1 MTYKQLTTMIYKYTG
16 KTLNSIFAITDDYEK
31 DEYQIKQ
38 WTDTIKILWNRS
50 DQSIDI
56 RLDDIVFSLEPNQ
69 ITTTTYLQYFSI
81 QKADTPL
88 TALLFNQPFYC
99 INNHDEEVSCNG
111 IIFFGTQDIPVISL
125 DKVEQYKFGLLY
137 EVLIDEF
144 QTMDKIQGEMLEV
157 LLKRM
162 IIKSTRLAKEQL
174 ITKKLD
180 NRQIDV
186 IRQFNVLVDTHFKEK
201 RQVQDYADLL
211 HKSPKTLSNIFKTY
225 NSKSPLRIIHERI
238 VLEAKRL
245 LYYTDKSISDIAFDL
260 GYEELAPFSKLF
272 KKITGETPSKFQKS
286 QTFRALGKN

>member
-1 MTYKQLTTMIYKYTG
+1 MIYKFTE
-16 KTLNSIFAITDDYEK
+16 KPLNTVFAITDDYEK
-31 DEYQIKQ
+31 DEYQIKE
-38 WTDTIKILWNRS
+38 WADTIKILWNRS
-50 DQSIDI
+50 DEPIDI
-56 RLDDIVFSLEPNQ
+56 LLDDISISLQPNQ

-81 QKADTPL
+81 QKANTGL
-88 TALLFNQPFYC
+88 TALLFNRSFYC
-99 INNHDEEVSCNG
+99 IQDHDAEVSCNG

-125 DKVEQYKFGLLY
+125 DKVEQRKFGLLY
-137 EVLIDEF
+137 EVLVDEF
-144 QTMDKIQGEMLEV
+144 QTTDKVQGEMLQV

-180 NRQIDV
+180 NRQIDT
-186 IRQFNVLVDTHFKEK
+186 IRQYNVLVDLHFKEK

-211 HKSPKTLSNIFKTY
+211 HKSPKTLSNLFKTY
-225 NSKSPLRIIHERI
+225 NAKSPLRIIHERI

-272 KKITGETPSKFQKS
+272 KKIEGITPSKFQKS
-286 QTFRALGKN
+286 ETFRALGKN

>member
-1 MTYKQLTTMIYKYTG
+1 MIYKFTE
-16 KTLNSIFAITDDYEK
+16 KPLNTVFAITDDYEK
-31 DEYQIKQ
+31 DEYQIKE

-50 DQSIDI
+50 EEPIDI
-56 RLDDIVFSLEPNQ
+56 RLDDISISLQPNQ

-81 QKADTPL
+81 QKANTGL
-88 TALLFNQPFYC
+88 TALLFNRSFYC
-99 INNHDEEVSCNG
+99 IQDHDAEVSCNG
-111 IIFFGTQDIPVISL
+111 IIFFGTQDIPVITL
-125 DKVEQYKFGLLY
+125 DKKEQRKFSLLY
-137 EVLIDEF
+137 EVLVDEF
-144 QTMDKIQGEMLEV
+144 QTKDKVQGEMLQV

-180 NRQIDV
+180 NRQIDT
-186 IRQFNVLVDTHFKEK
+186 IRQYNVLVDLHFKKK

-211 HKSPKTLSNIFKTY
+211 HKSPKTLSNLFKTY
-225 NSKSPLRIIHERI
+225 NAKSPLRIIHERI

-272 KKITGETPSKFQKS
+272 KKIEGITPSKFQKS
-286 QTFRALGKN
+286 ETFRALGKN

>member
-1 MTYKQLTTMIYKYTG
+1 MIYKFTE
-16 KTLNSIFAITDDYEK
+16 KPLNTVFAITDDYEK
-31 DEYQIKQ
+31 DEYQIKE
-38 WTDTIKILWNRS
+38 WADTIKILWNRS
-50 DQSIDI
+50 DEPIDI
-56 RLDDIVFSLEPNQ
+56 LLDDISISLQPNQ

-81 QKADTPL
+81 QKANTGL
-88 TALLFNQPFYC
+88 TALLFNRSFYC
-99 INNHDEEVSCNG
+99 IQDHDAEVSCNG

-125 DKVEQYKFGLLY
+125 DKVEQRKFGLLY
-137 EVLIDEF
+137 EVLVDEF
-144 QTMDKIQGEMLEV
+144 QTTDKVQGEMLQV

-180 NRQIDV
+180 NRQIDT
-186 IRQFNVLVDTHFKEK
+186 IRQYNVLVDLHFKKK

-211 HKSPKTLSNIFKTY
+211 HKSPKTLSNLFKTY
-225 NSKSPLRIIHERI
+225 NAKSPLRIIHERI

-272 KKITGETPSKFQKS
+272 KKIEGITPSKFQKS
-286 QTFRALGKN
+286 ETFRALGKN